1 MRIITVKGYK
11 KTGKT
16 TTVMRIIEELV
27 RRGYSVGSS
36 KDTHFEGFA
45 MDQEN
50 TDSWR
55 HAKAGA
61 STVII
66 SGPHETDVLY
76 QHRVEV
82 RDLLD
87 LFTEDFVVTEGDT
100 GLPLANIVTGKTTED
115 LDKRRDENTVGFSG
129 IIAGELSEYD
139 GLPVID
145 ATRDVGAL
153 VDLIEAE
160 ATERMP
166 K

>member
-1 MRIITVKGYK
+1 MRIITVKGFK

-76 QHRVEV
+76 QRRVEV

-100 GLPLANIVTGKTTED
+100 GLPVANIVTGKTAED
-115 LDKRRDENTVGFSG
+115 LEKRRDENTVCFSG
-129 IIAGELSEYD
+129 IIAGERTEYD

-145 ATRDVGAL
+145 ATWDIGAL
-153 VDLIEAE
+153 VDLIEAK
-160 ATERMP
+160 ATEYTP
-166 K
+166 G

>member
-1 MRIITVKGYK
+1 MRIITVKGFK

-76 QHRVEV
+76 QHRIEV

-100 GLPLANIVTGKTTED
+100 GLPIANIVTGKTAED
-115 LDKRRDENTVGFSG
+115 LEKRRDENTVCFSG
-129 IIAGELSEYD
+129 IIAGERTEFG

-145 ATRDVGAL
+145 ATWDIGAL
-153 VDLIEAE
+153 VDLIEAK
-160 ATERMP
+160 ATEYTP
-166 K
+166 G

>member
-1 MRIITVKGYK
+1 MRIITVKGFK

-76 QHRVEV
+76 QSRVEV

-100 GLPLANIVTGKTTED
+100 GLPVANIVTGKT
-115 LDKRRDENTVGFSG
+115 
-129 IIAGELSEYD
+129 A
-139 GLPVID
+139 
-145 ATRDVGAL
+145 
-153 VDLIEAE
+153 
-160 ATERMP
+160 
-166 K
+166 